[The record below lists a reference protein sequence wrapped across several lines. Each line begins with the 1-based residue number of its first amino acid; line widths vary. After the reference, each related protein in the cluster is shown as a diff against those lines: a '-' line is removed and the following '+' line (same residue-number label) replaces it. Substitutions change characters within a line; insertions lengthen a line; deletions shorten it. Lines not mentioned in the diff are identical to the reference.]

1 MMNKMRWAR
10 ARVRT
15 LKVSSLKAK
24 RLVGSR
30 MWGVDKRTV

>member
-1 MMNKMRWAR
+1 MMNKMRWAI

-15 LKVSSLKAK
+15 LKVSSLKAR

-30 MWGVDKRTV
+30 MWGG